1 MVYEL
6 SYLILLLPLL
16 SFIVLGLA
24 GMKMQH
30 KTAGLIG
37 TCSLSLVTILSYW
50 TAFTY
55 FTADRTAEGV
65 YQTIVPFNFTWL
77 PLGNLHFDMGIL
89 LDPISVMMLVVILV
103 MITGMTI
110 ATWNGLISLLPA
122 LSVGITTIGYWTDN
136 GQKIRASQLM
146 GSPCTLVYDALI
158 GSWGG
163 VLSES
168 ITLVSIVVS
177 IFRFGWKG
185 LDDPSF
191 AN

>member
-1 MVYEL
+1 MFD
-6 SYLILLLPLL
+6 IL
-16 SFIVLGLA
+16 VQ
-24 GMKMQH
+24 M
-30 KTAGLIG
+30 IG
-37 TCSLSLVTILSYW
+37 FVAVAFFILSYQMRSNRLLFLFQLLGCLLFCIQFCILGAYSGAAGLLINILRNVLLLMAPKW
-50 TAFTY
+50 KWV
-55 FTADRTAEGV
+55 RTKL
-65 YQTIVPFNFTWL
+65 T
-77 PLGNLHFDMGIL
+77 
-89 LDPISVMMLVVILV
+89 LVVILV

-177 IFRFGWKG
+177 IFRFGWENLNHVGTVSK
-185 LDDPSF
+185 
-191 AN
+191 